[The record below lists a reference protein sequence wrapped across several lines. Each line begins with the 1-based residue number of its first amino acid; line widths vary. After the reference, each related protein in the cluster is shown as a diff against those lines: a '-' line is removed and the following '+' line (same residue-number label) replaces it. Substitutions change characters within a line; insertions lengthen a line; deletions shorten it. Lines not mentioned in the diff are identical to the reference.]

1 MGDISKD
8 INTTFTSEKVKALIN
23 IKFTSGWLEAHDN
36 DLLKPF
42 NISVQQY
49 NILRILR
56 GAGKKITVQTIKER
70 MIERSPNATRLMDKL
85 CAKGFIERFR
95 SEADRRAVYVSI
107 TPEGLKVIDD
117 INIESKSTC
126 MDRISDEEAQI
137 LNRILDKLR

>member
-23 IKFTSGWLEAHDN
+23 IKFTAAWLESHDN
-36 DLLKPF
+36 DLLKPY

-56 GAGKKITVQTIKER
+56 GAGERITVQTIKER
-70 MIERSPNATRLMDKL
+70 MIERSPNTTRLMDKL

-95 SEADRRAVYVSI
+95 CEKDRRAVYVSI
-107 TPEGLKVIDD
+107 SEAGLKVIDD
-117 INIESKSTC
+117 ISIESKSTC
-126 MDRISDEEAQI
+126 MDKISVKEAQI
-137 LNRILDKLR
+137 LNTILDKLR